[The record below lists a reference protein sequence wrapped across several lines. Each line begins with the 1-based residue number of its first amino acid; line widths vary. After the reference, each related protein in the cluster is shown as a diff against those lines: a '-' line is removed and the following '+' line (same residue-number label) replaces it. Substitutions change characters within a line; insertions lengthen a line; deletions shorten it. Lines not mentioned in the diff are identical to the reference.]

1 VQGSCLSPTFLTTA
15 EDASSAGQGSMSF
28 LNFQDNWLKA
38 GLWQLWGFYK
48 RARRKIITNP
58 VKIALIIINK
68 PGQSTIGSSYL
79 GTRGSI
85 YSLGGS

>member
-1 VQGSCLSPTFLTTA
+1 MQLCWVRLSVSPHLSRQLA
-15 EDASSAGQGSMSF
+15 EGWALGA
-28 LNFQDNWLKA
+28 L
-38 GLWQLWGFYK
+38 GFYK